1 MATNLPDRVSDQRN
15 QIVDRVIAD
24 MEKGGFE
31 WLKPWKDTAAPH
43 NPLTGTT
50 YKGGNRLHLA
60 AMAMI
65 RGYDDP
71 RWVTFNQAKK
81 AGWKIHKGAKSC
93 VIEKW
98 KMFAVKESDAKS
110 ENESDDPS
118 VRHIPRCVGY
128 WSVFNA
134 SEFDGVPPL
143 PKLARN
149 NDTEIG
155 SLVDEV
161 ISSSRCPVREAAGNI
176 ACYYPSTDVIDV
188 PPRDS
193 FNSNGAFLVTLLHE
207 MGHSTGHPD
216 AVGRPLSG
224 KFGSQEY
231 AYEELVA
238 EFSSMFSASD
248 LGLSGDLDPD
258 SKHYEQHVA
267 YLQSWRQALNDDPG
281 ILFRASSAAEK
292 ATDSVIARYEEHVGH
307 EAPGRH
313 FLKEMDIPK
322 LDAKENS
329 SLSAKVA
336 DARTAGKEMENHS
349 AGEHAVETE
358 R

>member
-128 WSVFNA
+128 WSVFNT

-143 PKLARN
+143 PAALFAKLPATSPATTLLLMLSTCRRGIVS
-149 NDTEIG
+149 TAMRHF
-155 SLVDEV
+155 
-161 ISSSRCPVREAAGNI
+161 SSRCCMR
-176 ACYYPSTDVIDV
+176 
-188 PPRDS
+188 
-193 FNSNGAFLVTLLHE
+193 
-207 MGHSTGHPD
+207 
-216 AVGRPLSG
+216 
-224 KFGSQEY
+224 
-231 AYEELVA
+231 
-238 EFSSMFSASD
+238 
-248 LGLSGDLDPD
+248 
-258 SKHYEQHVA
+258 
-267 YLQSWRQALNDDPG
+267 WG
-281 ILFRASSAAEK
+281 ILPGTPMPSADLFQASSAPKSTHTRNLLPSFLPCSVLLTLGCQATSIQIPSIMSNMLPTCK
-292 ATDSVIARYEEHVGH
+292 AG
-307 EAPGRH
+307 GR
-313 FLKEMDIPK
+313 P
-322 LDAKENS
+322 
-329 SLSAKVA
+329 
-336 DARTAGKEMENHS
+336 
-349 AGEHAVETE
+349 
-358 R
+358 